1 MCMKYIIGNWYIRS
15 SHAGCA
21 VDRNIHLYELCLGI
35 QRDFL
40 RDSQEL
46 EALSCRHLQ
55 INDLTL
61 VADITD
67 LSHVVVFQNDYGKH
81 IHEWPLPRRP
91 DLKSLE
97 RTTLVQGVAWCRQA
111 PGTKPLPESSLCW
124 PRSMSQYGG
133 SDLASTYENR
143 MRTHADV
150 NILLTR
156 KTHPLANSLRV
167 GVNALWYYFNEI

>member
-21 VDRNIHLYELCLGI
+21 VNRNIQIYINCASAYSAI
-35 QRDFL
+35 VL
-40 RDSQEL
+40 RDPQEL
-46 EALSCRHLQ
+46 EALSGRHLQ

-61 VADITD
+61 VPDITD
-67 LSHVVVFQNDYGKH
+67 LSHVIVFQNNYGKH

-91 DLKSLE
+91 DLKS
-97 RTTLVQGVAWCRQA
+97 Q
-111 PGTKPLPESSLCW
+111 CW

-133 SDLASTYENR
+133 SDLASTSQNR
-143 MRTHADV
+143 TRTHADV
-150 NILLTR
+150 NILLLR

-167 GVNALWYYFNEI
+167 GVNALWYYFN